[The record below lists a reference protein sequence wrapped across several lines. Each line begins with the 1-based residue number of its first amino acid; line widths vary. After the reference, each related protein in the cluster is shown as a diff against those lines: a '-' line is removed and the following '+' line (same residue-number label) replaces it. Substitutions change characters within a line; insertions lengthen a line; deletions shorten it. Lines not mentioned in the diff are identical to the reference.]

1 MRKAVEA
8 GTHALETDI
17 HLSRDDVVVLSH
29 DPTLKRC
36 FGLPDKII
44 DCEWNYLS
52 TLRTVGENP
61 QPMLRLL
68 DLLEFLSG
76 NALED
81 SWVLLDIKL
90 DNNADDVMRLI
101 ANTIASV
108 PPSAKRPWNK
118 RIVLGIWATKYLSL
132 CAKYLP
138 DFPISYIG
146 FSTLYARQF
155 LSVPNVSFNML
166 FAVLMGPL
174 GSGFV
179 KAARKHDRPVFAWTV
194 NEKKKM
200 RWCVRKGLDG
210 VVTDDPKA
218 FLEVCEEFEKGEVG
232 PERWGWREYA
242 TVIRINLLVLVF
254 ACVFM
259 WKFGVKWGV
268 EKRFQRKGVMVGK

>member
-108 PPSAKRPWNK
+108 PRSAKRPWNK